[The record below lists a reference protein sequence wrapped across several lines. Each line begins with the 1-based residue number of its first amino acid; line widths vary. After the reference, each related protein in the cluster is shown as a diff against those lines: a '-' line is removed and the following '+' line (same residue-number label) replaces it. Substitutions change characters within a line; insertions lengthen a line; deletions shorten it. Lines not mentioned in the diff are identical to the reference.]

1 MLFDLLI
8 NKYGQLRCRK
18 LFANTVS
25 LSRVRAR
32 GAVPHCSCGD
42 ATIVPQYNRTIL
54 NEYVTALLTRQRPD
68 RASRFTHSAAGCF
81 LLDYW
86 TTG

>member
-1 MLFDLLI
+1 MQKTICEHCL
-8 NKYGQLRCRK
+8 
-18 LFANTVS
+18 S
-25 LSRVRAR
+25 LSCAR
-32 GAVPHCSCGD
+32 SAVPHCSCGD
-42 ATIVPQYNRTIL
+42 AAIVPQYHRAIL

-68 RASRFTHSAAGCF
+68 CASRFTHFTAGCF

>member
-1 MLFDLLI
+1 MQKTICEHSFCL
-8 NKYGQLRCRK
+8 
-18 LFANTVS
+18 S
-25 LSRVRAR
+25 LARAAQYHIAAAVTPRSSRNIIAF
-32 GAVPHCSCGD
+32 
-42 ATIVPQYNRTIL
+42 IL

-68 RASRFTHSAAGCF
+68 RASRFTHFTAGCF